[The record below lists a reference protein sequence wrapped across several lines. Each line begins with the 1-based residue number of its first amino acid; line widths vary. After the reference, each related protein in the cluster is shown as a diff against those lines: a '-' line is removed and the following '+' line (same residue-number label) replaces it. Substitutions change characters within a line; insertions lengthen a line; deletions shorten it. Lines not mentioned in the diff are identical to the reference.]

1 MHPRIA
7 IIDDNTLQAIGL
19 KSVFNDLVPMA
30 EVCVYND
37 YEEFRT
43 DGPEFFVHYFVSAN
57 LLIEDAPFFLQNIHK
72 TMVLTNN
79 PGSTTKINHF
89 NTLNICQDEHQLI
102 KSILQLFKKGHHDDK
117 NRGHGA
123 GHLHSSMPPHA
134 GHPHAP
140 HPGMPPTS
148 SEEDTLSPRE
158 QEVLKL
164 VAKGLLNKEIADQ
177 LCISMTTVI
186 SHRKNI
192 TEKLGIKSVSA
203 LTIYAV
209 MHGIVRLEEI

>member
-19 KSVFNDLVPMA
+19 KSIFNDLVPMA

-89 NTLNICQDEHQLI
+89 NTLHICQDEHQLI

-117 NRGHGA
+117 DMAHA
-123 GHLHSSMPPHA
+123 A
-134 GHPHAP
+134 GHPR
-140 HPGMPPTS
+140 PGMPPTAV
-148 SEEDTLSPRE
+148 EEDPLSPRE
-158 QEVLKL
+158 QEVLRL